1 MLAIYKLFPVLCG
14 KGSIKLL
21 KIVWRCQH
29 YQVHNSY
36 PGKQRRKLFLC
47 SPLHTRSV
55 LHIFFLLC
63 LELLNRKEFSWKN
76 YYSGA
81 AVLTIALILPLPLSL
96 FGEAGM
102 LDFTQELLSEFV
114 DGWD

>member
-29 YQVHNSY
+29 TRFIIPTQESKEENC
-36 PGKQRRKLFLC
+36 FLC

-55 LHIFFLLC
+55 FHIFFLLC

-81 AVLTIALILPLPLSL
+81 AVLTIALILPLPLSF